1 MDRLTL
7 KFASEQTSGFSG
19 TEHLVIRTE
28 YYRQGKLLSSHVP
41 AFVYSLGA
49 TEGEGVSTKR
59 YPPPSQILG
68 LIVVFQIQYLRVVN
82 NYILGLS

>member
-28 YYRQGKLLSSHVP
+28 YYRQGRLLSSHVP

-49 TEGEGVSTKR
+49 PENGRGRGVDEKIPTSKSNPRFYSCISDTIFACR
-59 YPPPSQILG
+59 
-68 LIVVFQIQYLRVVN
+68 
-82 NYILGLS
+82 